1 MTLKKIFNF
10 LLVQVFKFFC
20 IGLEMF
26 FTDLIVF
33 STIISHQNFNFKIKN
48 RNDDYEIRIQNKNIT
63 SIKVDTG
70 KIGIIDF
77 RFILKRSNAMKL
89 LGNKFLSLE
98 KEINEKIKQ
107 KQIYFK
113 QKEAKIKESK
123 GKISELE
130 YKKRIKLFKEEV
142 FLNQKKYK
150 EERSLLNK
158 SFQKIQ
164 KDIKDLLAKIIK
176 DVSIKKNI
184 NIVLLKENIFLFN
197 NQNIDFTDE
206 VLELF
211 NDRTKSMKI
220 IITSSK

>member
-1 MTLKKIFNF
+1 
-10 LLVQVFKFFC
+10 
-20 IGLEMF
+20 MF
-26 FTDLIVF
+26 FTDLIFF
-33 STIISHQNFNFKIKN
+33 STLISHQNFNFKIKN
-48 RNDDYEIRIQNKNIT
+48 RNDDYVIRIQNKNIT

-142 FLNQKKYK
+142 FQNQKKYK

>member
-20 IGLEMF
+20 IGLKMF

-77 RFILKRSNAMKL
+77 RFILKSSNAMKL

>member
-1 MTLKKIFNF
+1 
-10 LLVQVFKFFC
+10 
-20 IGLEMF
+20 MF

-48 RNDDYEIRIQNKNIT
+48 RIDDYEIRIQNKNIT